1 MPTAPAR
8 PRLSAVL
15 IVKDEEE
22 VLGACLDALRGAVDE
37 VVVYDTGSSD
47 STRDLARARGA
58 VVVEGFWNDHF
69 GDARNRAL
77 AHATGDWVLS
87 VDADE
92 VLTGDT
98 TALRRRCAS
107 APQGLVQVVVES
119 STGGGGSHRS
129 HPVRLFRR
137 GGFTWVGALHE
148 YLVPV
153 AGAPDVTASSSAVG
167 CNLEHSGYEPAVMA
181 SRGKAERNLA
191 VARSAVE
198 ALPTSGEEPT
208 AVWDALGR
216 SLAMAGRPAEALE
229 ALDTVLALQG
239 NSSVVLASGRAALS
253 CMRELADWR
262 RADDWLEALT
272 RHGERPGA
280 VAAWRAHAALATG
293 DLTAAA
299 HQLDEAE
306 RSADVDGGDQ
316 VVSTTA
322 VPVLRSE
329 LARRSG
335 RADEALEL
343 LLDHLRVSPGSTP
356 LAAVVDAAAAAS
368 TDLAAVVRRV
378 PRGALARTTDEAVL
392 LPQPDGDRWLRALV
406 AEHLGDAAAVVAGT
420 LVASR
425 SDLETAVHWSSE
437 ARAAGLAH
445 LCPLRTIGDDAG
457 RPAADRVLAWSL
469 VAGVAEDADARDRLA
484 ALLAGLTPEELVG
497 AVGPSAEL
505 VPAVVDVLAAAVDA
519 ALAAQAHA
527 AV

>member
-22 VLGACLDALRGAVDE
+22 VLGACLDALRSAVDE

-47 STRDLARARGA
+47 GTRDVARARGA
-58 VVVEGFWNDHF
+58 VVVGGFWDDHF

-98 TALRRRCAS
+98 AALRRGCAS

-119 STGGGGSHRS
+119 STGGGSPHRS

-153 AGAPDVTASSSAVG
+153 AGAPSVTASPSASG
-167 CNLEHSGYEPAVMA
+167 CHLQHSGYEPAVMA
-181 SRGKAERNLA
+181 SRAKAERNLA

-198 ALPTSGEEPT
+198 ALPHSGEEPT

-229 ALDTVLALQG
+229 ALDTVLALRG
-239 NSSVVLASGRAALS
+239 NPSVVLVSGRAALS

-262 RADDWLEALT
+262 RADRWLEVLSH
-272 RHGERPGA
+272 HGECTGV
-280 VAAWRAHAALATG
+280 VAAWRAQVALAAG
-293 DLTAAA
+293 DLASAA
-299 HQLDEAE
+299 HHLDEAE
-306 RSADVDGGDQ
+306 RSADVDSGDRAAA
-316 VVSTTA
+316 TTA
-322 VPVLRSE
+322 LPVLRAE

-343 LLDHLRVSPGSTP
+343 LLEHLRVGPGSTP
-356 LAAVVDAAAAAS
+356 LAALLDAATAAGA
-368 TDLAAVVRRV
+368 DLEAVVRRV
-378 PRGALARTTDEAVL
+378 PRGAVSRTTDEAVL
-392 LPQPDGDRWLRALV
+392 LPQPDGDRWLRAL
-406 AEHLGDAAAVVAGT
+406 AAAHPGEVAPVVAGT

-437 ARAAGLAH
+437 ARAAGLPH
-445 LCPLRTIGDDAG
+445 LCPLRAIGDDAG

-469 VAGVAEDADARDRLA
+469 VAGVAEAADARDHLATLLA
-484 ALLAGLTPEELVG
+484 ALTPEELVG
-497 AVGPSAEL
+497 AVGPAAEL

-527 AV
+527 SA